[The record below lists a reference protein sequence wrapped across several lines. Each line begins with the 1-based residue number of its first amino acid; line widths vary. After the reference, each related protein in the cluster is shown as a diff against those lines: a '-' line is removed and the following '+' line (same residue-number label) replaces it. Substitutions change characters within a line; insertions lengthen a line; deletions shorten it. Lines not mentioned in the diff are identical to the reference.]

1 MFIAGAKGAYMGPVL
16 NGLLKLQ
23 SVENRLRAEKAK
35 LTRCRRNV
43 IIQENLIRSLQNA
56 LEAKK
61 EEMQLTRVQF
71 NRLELE
77 LKTRDETIARL
88 RASLNSAKT
97 NKEYAAVLT
106 QLNTTKADSSKVETQ
121 TLELMKDI
129 EADELECKDIQRQIE
144 QQKETLEQNRKESE
158 GLSRKYEAE
167 IDKIQA
173 EWNEA
178 AHGVPRDALEKFKR
192 VAETYD
198 GQAVAAIEEEG
209 SSGHY
214 SCGGCFMGITAESVN
229 LLLTKDDILR
239 CPNCTRI
246 LVLGD
251 SLKK

>member
-1 MFIAGAKGAYMGPVL
+1 MGPVL

-23 SVENRLRAEKAK
+23 SVENRLRAEKGK

-43 IIQENLIRSLQNA
+43 VIQENLIRSLQNA

-61 EEMQLTRVQF
+61 EEMQLTKVQF

-77 LKTRDETIARL
+77 LKSRDETVARL
-88 RASLNSAKT
+88 RASLNTAKT

-106 QLNTTKADSSKVETQ
+106 QLNTTKADSSKIEAQ

-129 EADELECKDIQRQIE
+129 EADEIECKDIQRQIE
-144 QQKETLEQNRKESE
+144 EQKETLEQTRKESE
-158 GLSRKYEAE
+158 ALSGKYEAE
-167 IDKIQA
+167 IEKIQA

-178 AHGVPRDALEKFKR
+178 AHGVPRDALEKFNR

-198 GQAVAAIEEEG
+198 GQAVVVIEQQEG
-209 SSGHY
+209 RSGAY
-214 SCGGCFMGITAESVN
+214 SCGGCFMGITTECVN
-229 LLLTKDDILR
+229 LLMTKDDIIR

-246 LVLGD
+246 LVL
-251 SLKK
+251 SESRES